1 MNRATATTLCYLC
14 SIALLRAQQPAIE
27 PVKPAVPAI
36 VRPYLAPEIPPIRVA
51 NSGRLRDLT
60 RAGILYLTAQ
70 DAIALAL
77 ENNIDIEVARYSPL
91 VSTWQLERAQAGGA
105 LPGVPS
111 NASQAGSVASGQG
124 ILGSRAAAGVST
136 NAANNNGNG
145 AGNATISQIGPIA
158 QTLDPSIQ
166 GSSTFSHTTTPQADV
181 VQSLL
186 PILIS
191 NTRVY
196 TGSYQEGFLT
206 GGAINV
212 SYSDHYLN
220 ENAPTDVLN
229 PSVAPNLSF
238 AFQHNLLQ
246 GFGVAV
252 NARNITVAKMNLKIS
267 DLNFKTQVIGT
278 VTNVLNLYYALVADY
293 EDVRA
298 KKSALEAAQRFYQ
311 ESQQRLQLGS
321 LSPLDVTTAES
332 QAASSQNDLVVSQTN
347 LAQQELQLK
356 NALSRTGVMDPVLA
370 SVEIMP
376 LDQIVIPEKDDLPPI
391 KELVARALANRSD
404 LAAERASIETAEVSA
419 LGTKNGVLPSLQ
431 VFGAESQA
439 GLAGTPK
446 TVTAAGVTETA
457 NPYFIGGIGTALSQV
472 FQRNFPT
479 ERIGAFI
486 QAPVFNRQAQADA
499 GIDQLQLRQTQL
511 TTQRDLNQV
520 AVDVSNYVV
529 ALRQA
534 RARYA
539 AAAQNRI
546 LQQQLLDAEQ
556 EKFSL
561 GASTPYNVI
570 QQQRDLAAAQSTEIA
585 ALAAYGNA
593 RVALDQ
599 TLGATLETNHVSIED
614 ARADKSARV
623 STLPAEK

>member
-1 MNRATATTLCYLC
+1 LC

-51 NSGRLRDLT
+51 NSGRLRDLM

-472 FQRNFPT
+472 FQRNFPK

-570 QQQRDLAAAQSTEIA
+570 QQQRDVAAAQSTEIA